1 MENLATFY
9 CKIKQFDPETRSLGT
24 VLEPGEL
31 PGSRVPGTRG
41 LPGSGTGN
49 RGKPRHALLVNTHL
63 FSLTSASVMGARLL
77 RMS

>member
-1 MENLATFY
+1 MRNFATFY

-24 VLEPGEL
+24 VLEPGEF

-49 RGKPRHALLVNTHL
+49 RGKPTGGTPFIL
-63 FSLTSASVMGARLL
+63 RL
-77 RMS
+77 